1 MNRQHFRRTK
11 RWRMSRNLQ
20 KRRVN
25 LYFLEQRVAKL
36 ESRQELAVLDSENT
50 QDLLNSLERKV
61 QGLID
66 ENKRLKQAENLQK
79 PLKPRSTFWAW
90 LCTLLTSKGKP

>member
-36 ESRQELAVLDSENT
+36 ESRQELAVVDSENT
-50 QDLLNSLERKV
+50 QDLLNALERKV

-66 ENKRLKQAENLQK
+66 ENKRLKQAENLPTARK
-79 PLKPRSTFWAW
+79 RFWTW
-90 LCTLLTSKGKP
+90 LHACLTAKGNP

>member
-1 MNRQHFRRTK
+1 MNRQHFRRTA
-11 RWRMSRNLQ
+11 RWRMNRNLQ

-36 ESRQELAVLDSENT
+36 ESRQEIVVLDSENT
-50 QDLLNSLERKV
+50 QDLLHALERKV
-61 QGLID
+61 QGLIE

-79 PLKPRSTFWAW
+79 AKNTGFRAW
-90 LCTLLTSKGKP
+90 LWGVLSSKGNP